1 MSKRYI
7 PDAGDL
13 IWLHY
18 DLPPGSQAQ
27 DYKPAVV
34 LSPAA
39 YNKKSSLMVA
49 CAVTSTLK
57 GYPFEVPI
65 GQAQTSA
72 ALADQVKSLDWAN
85 TKISYQGKINPAEL
99 AQIRAKLRALLLRH
113 G

>member
-18 DLPPGSQAQ
+18 DLPAGSQAL
-27 DYKPAVV
+27 DYKPAVI
-34 LSPAA
+34 LSPLA
-39 YNKKSSLMVA
+39 YNKKSKLVVA
-49 CAVTSTLK
+49 CAVTSTIK
-57 GYPFEVPI
+57 GYPFEVPLGHEQNI
-65 GQAQTSA
+65 A
-72 ALADQVKSLDWAN
+72 ALADQVKSLDWVN

-113 G
+113 S

>member
-1 MSKRYI
+1 MNKRYI
-7 PDAGDL
+7 PDSGDL
-13 IWLHY
+13 IWVHY

-39 YNKKSSLMVA
+39 YNKKSKLIVA
-49 CAVTSTLK
+49 CAVTSSVK

-65 GQAQTSA
+65 GADKTSA

-85 TKISYQGKINPAEL
+85 TKISYQEKINPAEL